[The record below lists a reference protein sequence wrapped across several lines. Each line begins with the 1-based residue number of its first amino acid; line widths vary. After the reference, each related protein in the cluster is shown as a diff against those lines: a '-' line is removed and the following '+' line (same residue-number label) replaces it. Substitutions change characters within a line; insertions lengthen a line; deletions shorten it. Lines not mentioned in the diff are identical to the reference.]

1 MKNKTKFCS
10 QKNSQNCFFLL
21 EPVRCHFMTKFW
33 SDLAHVSI
41 LDPKQFQIFLIFFC
55 FFEFTIHQA
64 DIFVFYHEL
73 LECRKRTKFCSHL
86 AYESIFDPK
95 KFQIFLNFFLSNLLF
110 IGRFCCGQN
119 RSTCSKSGLGPNLS
133 GFET

>member
-41 LDPKQFQIFLIFFC
+41 LDPKQFQNFLIFLNLLF
-55 FFEFTIHQA
+55 IRQ
-64 DIFVFYHEL
+64 IFLFFYHEL
-73 LECRKRTKFCSHL
+73 LECRKRTKFSSHL
-86 AYESIFDPK
+86 AYASIFDPK
-95 KFQIFLNFFLSNLLF
+95 KFQNFLNFFYFFVEFTVHRAVLLRSKPLNVLKIWF
-110 IGRFCCGQN
+110 RTKLIRF
-119 RSTCSKSGLGPNLS
+119 
-133 GFET
+133 